1 MGRFL
6 LMRYKLFLFLL
17 VFWFLL
23 QWNVRLETIIAGII
37 ISVAVTLATFNVL
50 YDRYGYMYHSVKVR
64 TIFVYIGFLFI
75 QIYKASFLFVY
86 NLLTHRYEPIVFEIE
101 LDVDD
106 PVLVG
111 IISNSITLTPGT
123 ITIETD
129 MKRHT
134 IKVLTLAKP
143 GTTQEELE
151 RPIRERFEKLLKQKG
166 DIL

>member
-1 MGRFL
+1 MKRFI

-23 QWNVRLETIIAGII
+23 QLNLRLETIIAGLVIAA
-37 ISVAVTLATFNVL
+37 AVTLATFNVL
-50 YDRYGYMYHSVKVR
+50 YDRYGYMYHSVNAR
-64 TIFVYIGFLFI
+64 TILVYVAFLFI
-75 QIYKASFLFVY
+75 QIYKASVLFIY
-86 NLLTHRYEPIVFEIE
+86 NLLTHKYEPVVFEIE

-134 IKVLTLAKP
+134 IKVLTFAKP
-143 GTTQEELE
+143 GVSQEELE
-151 RPIRERFEKLLKQKG
+151 KPIRERFEKLLKQKG
-166 DIL
+166 DIK